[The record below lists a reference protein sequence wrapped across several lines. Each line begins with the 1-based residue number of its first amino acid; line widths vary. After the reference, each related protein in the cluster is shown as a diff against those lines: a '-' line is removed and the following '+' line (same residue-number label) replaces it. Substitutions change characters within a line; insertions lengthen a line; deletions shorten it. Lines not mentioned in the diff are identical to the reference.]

1 MPLCDR
7 GSGFGDSHFGLDFNV
22 FVEPELSATFS
33 RACSTFNGEIYDN
46 ICLTYFIML

>member
-7 GSGFGDSHFGLDFNV
+7 GSGFGDSHFGLVFNV

-33 RACSTFNGEIYDN
+33 RACSTFNIIEKFTIIYV
-46 ICLTYFIML
+46 